1 MHISVTKE
9 IFSIF
14 VYFARGN
21 ESPLMIRKETNT
33 TGNMSAKKMK
43 LTSASHSDFMLEAL
57 RQIAPSAFTEV
68 RDEHGELT
76 HKVDFEA
83 LKELLGDNISNS
95 NAERFGFYWVGKQG
109 AKCAAD
115 EPTRKTLRPIVEDS
129 VDWDTTQ
136 NLYIE
141 GDNLEVLK
149 LLQRAYLGKVKMIY
163 IDPPYNTGNDFVY
176 LDDFSMSQEKYDKLA
191 GNVDAEGKRL
201 RANVKTHARYHSD
214 WCSMLYSRLLVA
226 RSLLTQDG
234 VIFISID
241 DNEVHHL
248 RMICDEVF
256 GASNFVGQFTRVTKK
271 GGKSSESVAK
281 NHDFIVVYA
290 KQKDVADLVGV
301 LHNDDGYSL
310 KDGHFEERGYYKLNQ
325 TLDYSSLGYV
335 ATLDYPITIGS
346 ETFYAGGDED
356 AYHRRQEGH
365 HGRADWGWRWSK
377 ELYQFGFEHDFIVL
391 KRGQDR
397 PRIYTK
403 TYQKVKIEKD
413 GKTYAIVPI
422 DRTKALSTLEFT
434 ENVYSNDNAKK
445 RFDEIM
451 HRTVFEYT
459 KPTSLITKLMSLI
472 SDSDSLILD
481 FFSGSATTAHAVMQL
496 NAEDGGKRKY
506 ICVQLPEQTPEGSE
520 ARKAGYSTICEIG
533 KERIRRAGKDIL
545 GKLYTKQTETLSN
558 FTRFAIGED
567 VDKDPE
573 LWQYIKDEATRE
585 QAKQEL
591 KAINERIQNLDTG
604 FRVLRVDTSDMK
616 EVYFEASN
624 LTQDHLSEQVDLLK
638 QVDSIEI
645 GREDLNLLFEC
656 MVDLGM
662 ELSLPIRKETVGS
675 SDLYIVNEGALVACF
690 DAAIDLKGDLK
701 AIGSIASIQP
711 QHVLFRESCFA
722 TDADKL
728 NVYEQFKQRCGWS
741 TEESSRRIHI
751 I

>member
-1 MHISVTKE
+1 MNI
-9 IFSIF
+9 
-14 VYFARGN
+14 
-21 ESPLMIRKETNT
+21 
-33 TGNMSAKKMK
+33 KKQE
-43 LTSASHSDFMLEAL
+43 LTSASHSDFTLEAL

-68 RDEHGELT
+68 RDEQGELT
-76 HKVDFEA
+76 HKIDFDV
-83 LKELLGDNISNS
+83 LRELLGDKILDSDE
-95 NAERFGFYWVGKQG
+95 ERFGFYWVGKQD
-109 AKCAAD
+109 AKRAAA
-115 EPTRKTLRPIVEDS
+115 EPTRKTLRPVLEDS
-129 VDWDTTQ
+129 VDWDNTQ

-149 LLQRAYLGKVKMIY
+149 LLQRAYLGRVRMIY

-176 LDDFSMSQEKYDKLA
+176 DDDFAMSREDMDDA
-191 GNVDAEGKRL
+191 MGNLDEDGNRL
-201 RANVKTHARYHSD
+201 RPNPNTNPRYHSD
-214 WCSMLYSRLLVA
+214 WCSMIYSRLLVA
-226 RSLLTQDG
+226 RTLLANDG

-248 RMICDEVF
+248 RKICDEVF
-256 GASNFVGQFTRVTKK
+256 GAGNFVGQFTRVTKK

-290 KQKDVADLVGV
+290 KQKDATNLIGV

-335 ATLDYPITIGS
+335 ASLDYPITIGS

-365 HGRADWGWRWSK
+365 HGRADWGWRWRWSK

-413 GKTYAIVPI
+413 GKAYAIVPI

-472 SDSDSLILD
+472 SDPDSLILD

-533 KERIRRAGKDIL
+533 KERIRRAGKKIKEEAE
-545 GKLYTKQTETLSN
+545 G
-558 FTRFAIGED
+558 
-567 VDKDPE
+567 VD
-573 LWQYIKDEATRE
+573 
-585 QAKQEL
+585 
-591 KAINERIQNLDTG
+591 LDTG
-604 FRVLRVDTSDMK
+604 FRVLRVDTSNME
-616 EVYFEASN
+616 EVYFEPAA
-624 LTQDHLSEQVDLLK
+624 LRQDQLFG
-638 QVDSIEI
+638 QVDSVK
-645 GREDLNLLFEC
+645 EDRSDLDLLFGC
-656 MVDLGM
+656 MVDWGV
-662 ELSLPIRKETVGS
+662 ELSYPLRQEEVAGKH
-675 SDLYIVNEGALVACF
+675 LYIVNEGALVACF
-690 DAAIDLKGDLK
+690 EEDIDLEVIR
-701 AIGSIASIQP
+701 AIAKLEP
-711 QHVLFRESCFA
+711 LRVLFRESCFA
-722 TDADKL
+722 SDADKL
-728 NVYEQFKQRCGWS
+728 NIYEQFKQLCGWS
-741 TEESSRRIHI
+741 AEESYRRIHVM
-751 I
+751 

>member
-1 MHISVTKE
+1 MNI
-9 IFSIF
+9 
-14 VYFARGN
+14 
-21 ESPLMIRKETNT
+21 
-33 TGNMSAKKMK
+33 KKQA
-43 LTSASHSDFMLEAL
+43 LTSASHSDFTLEAL

-68 RDEHGELT
+68 RDEQGELT
-76 HKVDFEA
+76 HKIDFDV
-83 LKELLGDNISNS
+83 LRELLGDKILDSDE
-95 NAERFGFYWVGKQG
+95 ERFGFYWVGKQD
-109 AKCAAD
+109 AKRAAA
-115 EPTRKTLRPIVEDS
+115 EPTRKTLRPVLEDS
-129 VDWDTTQ
+129 VDWDNTQ

-149 LLQRAYLGKVKMIY
+149 LLQRAYLGRVRMIY

-176 LDDFSMSQEKYDKLA
+176 DDDFAMSREDMDDA
-191 GNVDAEGKRL
+191 MGNLDEDGNRL
-201 RANVKTHARYHSD
+201 RPNPNTNPRYHSD
-214 WCSMLYSRLLVA
+214 WCSMIYSRLLVA
-226 RSLLTQDG
+226 RTLLANDG

-248 RMICDEVF
+248 RKICDEVF
-256 GASNFVGQFTRVTKK
+256 GAGNFVGQFTRVTKK

-290 KQKDVADLVGV
+290 KQKDATNLIGV

-335 ATLDYPITIGS
+335 ASLDYPITIGS

-365 HGRADWGWRWSK
+365 HGRADWGWRWRWSK

-413 GKTYAIVPI
+413 GKAYAIVPI

-472 SDSDSLILD
+472 SDPDSLILD

-533 KERIRRAGKDIL
+533 KERIRRAGKKIKEEAE
-545 GKLYTKQTETLSN
+545 G
-558 FTRFAIGED
+558 
-567 VDKDPE
+567 VD
-573 LWQYIKDEATRE
+573 
-585 QAKQEL
+585 
-591 KAINERIQNLDTG
+591 LDTG
-604 FRVLRVDTSDMK
+604 FRVLRVDTSNME
-616 EVYFEASN
+616 EVYFEPAA
-624 LTQDHLSEQVDLLK
+624 LRQDQLFG
-638 QVDSIEI
+638 QVDSVK
-645 GREDLNLLFEC
+645 EDRSDLDLLFGC
-656 MVDLGM
+656 MVDWGV
-662 ELSLPIRKETVGS
+662 ELSYPLRQEEVAGKH
-675 SDLYIVNEGALVACF
+675 LYIVNEGALVACF
-690 DAAIDLKGDLK
+690 EEDIDLEVIR
-701 AIGSIASIQP
+701 AIAKLEP
-711 QHVLFRESCFA
+711 LRVLFRESCFA
-722 TDADKL
+722 SDADKL
-728 NVYEQFKQRCGWS
+728 NIYEQFKQLCGWS
-741 TEESSRRIHI
+741 AEESYRRIHVM
-751 I
+751 